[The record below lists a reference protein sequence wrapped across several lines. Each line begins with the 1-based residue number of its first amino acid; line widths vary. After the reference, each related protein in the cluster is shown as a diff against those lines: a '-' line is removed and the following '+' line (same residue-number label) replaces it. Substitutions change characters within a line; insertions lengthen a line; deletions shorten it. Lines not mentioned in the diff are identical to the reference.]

1 MSELRL
7 HPLADAAGITLLRF
21 IVMLATLELG
31 GQPVSRGGI
40 WGWAAAVASTPSTAQ
55 SGSPGGTP
63 EAGGRNAGRLDFRG

>member
-1 MSELRL
+1 MF
-7 HPLADAAGITLLRF
+7 RF
-21 IVMLATLELG
+21 IVIATLELG